1 MRNLHVLS
9 LLSILATAPLVSSSS
24 KADPPRPYSLPWQ
37 LRPAAAVNAVRSDT
51 SIAFFE
57 SPTTGDRGSTIATT
71 LLASAKITPELA
83 PMVRFAWVHT
93 SPPGGDGSSALVNPL
108 VGLTW
113 APGIGPD
120 FKLAFFA
127 ACTAPIGQG
136 GGDTPDKGKA
146 TARAAGIPA
155 RSGMDNALFATND
168 LTPMGGASFA
178 WLGSGFTVQVEAT
191 VLELLRVRGADAQP
205 DSAKTNFTSGLHVGY
220 FVAKPLSIGA
230 ELRMQ
235 RWLSTPVAVDKDAS
249 SRDTFTFAIGAR
261 GHIPLGEGRWLRPGI
276 SYSRAIDDP
285 MSSARYQI
293 VQVDLPFV
301 F

>member
-1 MRNLHVLS
+1 MRNVHLLP
-9 LLSILATAPLVSSSS
+9 LLSILATAHFVSPEV

-37 LRPAAAVNAVRSDT
+37 LRPAAAVNVVRSDT
-51 SIAFFE
+51 SMAFFE
-57 SPTTGDRGSTIATT
+57 NPSNGDRGSTVATT

-93 SPPGGDGSSALVNPL
+93 SPPGGDPSSALVNPL

-113 APGIGPD
+113 APAIGPD
-120 FKLAFFA
+120 WKLAFFA

-136 GGDTPDKGKA
+136 GGDSPDKGKA
-146 TARAAGIPA
+146 TARNAGIPA
-155 RSGMDNALFATND
+155 RSGMDNALFAVND
-168 LTPMGGASFA
+168 LTPMGGASLA
-178 WLGSGFTVQVEAT
+178 WLGGGFTVQVEAT

-220 FVAKPLSIGA
+220 FVAPPLSIGA

-235 RWLSTPVAVDKDAS
+235 RWLTTPVMVEKDSTA
-249 SRDTFTFAIGAR
+249 RDTFTFAIGAR
-261 GHIPLGEGRWLRPGI
+261 GHIPLGGGRFLRPGI

-285 MSSARYQI
+285 LSSAKYQI
-293 VQVDLPFV
+293 VQVDIPFV